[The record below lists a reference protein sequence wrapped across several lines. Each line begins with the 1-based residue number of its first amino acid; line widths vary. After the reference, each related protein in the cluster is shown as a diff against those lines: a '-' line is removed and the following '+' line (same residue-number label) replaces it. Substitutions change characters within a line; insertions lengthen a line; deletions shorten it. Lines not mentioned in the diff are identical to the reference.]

1 MDTLLVF
8 RTQNIDSTTAPKA
21 VNGSMHIGAFKLDDV
36 INYSVSLN
44 SIIIIFSVNQTL
56 SNNPKTA
63 ANKPSVKLKIRPGF
77 EYKTLGALHKFL
89 SKSNAP
95 IIYFDN
101 IRKQFPVE
109 NIQEVTLISST

>member
-1 MDTLLVF
+1 MKTLLIF
-8 RTQNIDSTTAPKA
+8 RTQEVGPTTSPKA
-21 VNGSMHIGAFKLDDV
+21 TNGSMHIGAFKLDDL

-44 SIIIIFSVNQTL
+44 SIIIIFSVNQTFN
-56 SNNPKTA
+56 NNPKTA
-63 ANKPSVKLKIRPGF
+63 ANKPAVKLKIRPGF